1 MGSNMD
7 SGKVTVKIPADLM
20 TLEAVDAVADRI
32 RIALRRAGLGDV
44 IACRELTY
52 EPFTPDTP
60 EFGRKWH
67 QIDLDLDRTLDS
79 RRVVEL
85 LLAAGTPPS
94 AHITYTD
101 RMRLCGD
108 SLGQG

>member
-1 MGSNMD
+1 MD
-7 SGKVTVKIPADLM
+7 AGKVTVMVPADLM
-20 TLEAVDAVADRI
+20 TLEAVGVVAAEAGA
-32 RIALRRAGLGDV
+32 ALRRSGLGEV
-44 IACRELTY
+44 VSCYELTF

-67 QIDLDLDRTLDS
+67 QIVLELHRAPEP
-79 RRVVEL
+79 RRLADL

-94 AHITYTD
+94 AHVTYTD

-108 SLGQG
+108 SLGRVR

>member
-1 MGSNMD
+1 MD
-7 SGKVTVKIPADLM
+7 SGKVTVKVPADLM
-20 TLEAVDAVADRI
+20 TLEVVGTLAGRI

-44 IACRELTY
+44 VSHEELTY
-52 EPFTPDTP
+52 EPFTPGTP

-67 QIDLDLDRTLDS
+67 QIVLNLDRALDS
-79 RRVVEL
+79 RRVADL
-85 LLAAGTPPS
+85 LLAAGAPPS

-108 SLGQG
+108 SLGRA

>member
-1 MGSNMD
+1 MDSNMD

-20 TLEAVDAVADRI
+20 SLEAVGAVADRI
-32 RIALRRAGLGDV
+32 RVALRRAGLGDV
-44 IACRELTY
+44 VSCYELTY

-60 EFGRKWH
+60 QFGRKWH
-67 QIDLDLDRTLDS
+67 QIDLDLDRTLHS
-79 RRVVEL
+79 RRLVDL

-101 RMRLCGD
+101 RMRICGD